1 MTPEEIAA
9 MKAENE
15 KYKAAAAAAQKEKDD
30 AAAAAAAAKA
40 KGEGEGDKDKT
51 DDPDLLD
58 KVRAKN
64 ESDEKEKS
72 KLKGIESAVRFNLS
86 IGDFVKANSDVLP
99 SDVEKVIKEAEKE
112 NYDSAVERARALKVP
127 IIKAFFDVQ
136 ANLELLTP
144 TQKTQLADYQ
154 KLTKAGREER
164 ADYIYENLLE
174 PALGTMKKLKKAEEV
189 GRARSGLAPGGKA
202 EEDYRNRL
210 VEGSRKF
217 YLGDKGAQ

>member
-1 MTPEEIAA
+1 MEEKELEAL
-9 MKAENE
+9 KASNPKAYEFIVSQKGELE
-15 KYKAAAAAAQKEKDD
+15 KLKAAPPKKDD
-30 AAAAAAAAKA
+30 PPAPPAPK
-40 KGEGEGDKDKT
+40 K

-64 ESDEKEKS
+64 ESDEKEKA
-72 KLKGIESAVRFNLS
+72 KLKGIESAMRFNLS
-86 IGDFVKANSDVLP
+86 IGDFVKANADVLP

-136 ANLELLTP
+136 ANLELLTD
-144 TQKTQLADYQ
+144 TQKTQLGDYQ